1 MQQIRLMLI
10 NSPAL
15 KPIFEA
21 YDIFKVVLSI
31 KKANDL
37 NQIQEEARR
46 LQPDAIIYKAGDKEK
61 IPLELLGK
69 IKEMCPLS
77 LMIVFAA
84 SETPEEV
91 AAAFK
96 AGADSYLLDENMLPA
111 EIAEAVELICQAK
124 VCFFPASLREL
135 FKNI

>member
-21 YDIFKVVLSI
+21 YDIFKVILAI
-31 KKANDL
+31 KANDF
-37 NQIQEEARR
+37 NQAREEARR

-61 IPLELLGK
+61 MPLDLLSK
-69 IKEMCPLS
+69 IKEVCPLS
-77 LMIVFAA
+77 LLIIFAA
-84 SETPEEV
+84 SDTPEEV
-91 AAAFK
+91 AAALK

-111 EIAEAVELICQAK
+111 EIAGAVELICQAK
-124 VCFFPASLREL
+124 VCFFPASAREL
-135 FKNI
+135 FKSI